1 LLKLFN
7 MYFLLL
13 SIVSS
18 SLIIVVFK
26 LIGRYRANTLSAIII
41 NYPVACIAG
50 FFLANSSPISE
61 LTESYLWFY
70 IAAFLGVLF
79 IGMFWLIGTSTI
91 KAGISITTVAAKMSV
106 IIPITY
112 SIWIDPNDSLSII
125 KLSGIL
131 LAIAAVLMA
140 VYKKGNGAQS
150 KQALILPLSI
160 FVGLGIMDS
169 IVKYSQLNFL
179 TSSLTPIFTASSF
192 GFAFVVGLLILPFNH
207 SAAKDML
214 KLKSWIIGIPLG
226 LLNFGSMYFLIRA
239 LAHINI
245 ESNSTT
251 VSSIIFGI
259 NNISIVA
266 LSVLIGFTIFKE
278 RPTKLNWVG
287 ICLSGVAIIIL
298 AYS

>member
-1 LLKLFN
+1 MLKLFN

-26 LIGRYRANTLSAIII
+26 LIGSYRANTLSTIII

-50 FFLANSSPISE
+50 FFLANSSPISKFS
-61 LTESYLWFY
+61 ESYLWLC

-112 SIWIDPNDSLSII
+112 SIWIDPSDSLSLI

-131 LAIAAVLMA
+131 LATAAVLLA
-140 VYKKGNGAQS
+140 VFRKGNGVQL
-150 KQALILPLSI
+150 KQTIILPISI
-160 FVGLGIMDS
+160 FIGLGIMDS
-169 IVKYSQLNFL
+169 IVKFAQLNFL
-179 TSSLTPIFTASSF
+179 NYKLVPIFTATSF
-192 GFAFVVGLLILPFNH
+192 GFAFVVGLFILPFNQT
-207 SAAKDML
+207 AAKDML

-245 ESNSTT
+245 ESNSAT